1 MEECQRDKLGNI
13 AGVDASAK
21 TNRKTTLSI
30 NNLKA
35 RRAAK
40 LVIKL
45 SVLALANVFL
55 SALRSTN
62 FSRT

>member
-40 LVIKL
+40 LGIKL
-45 SVLALANVFL
+45 SVLALNVF
-55 SALRSTN
+55 
-62 FSRT
+62 